1 MNFNGETVDNNAEL
15 DSKTQNIDLA
25 TTVALTTNFLG
36 VLEVNG
42 VPVSGGSIPQPYP
55 GTFEASDFK
64 SSTVNSVN
72 TTITSLE
79 NKTSDITKIKNGED
93 GFFVNA
99 GSLTTGSFLYMADSG
114 EIFMG
119 ARSGQ
124 PFSLESLNGNIQL
137 NSENIILNSATITAT
152 GPLTAPLL
160 IKTGGTNIQFL
171 KADGSIDS
179 NDYVNITGDTMTGS
193 LTAPSLIKTG
203 GTNIEYLMG
212 DGSTLTQ
219 SATSGNSNFYLYN
232 NTNSTT
238 NITPVSGEVIINS
251 LTNTTAT
258 IVYISHVTRDNIDV
272 EVFWKFVN
280 TLTELYLQDQN
291 LSTNYIQYNI
301 IAAPTIT
308 VGDKIAIPVAV
319 VNSAGTGA
327 TSFGAGHNILVS
339 YFTNNLE
346 VDTRLSTLE
355 TKTQSQTATSLRT
368 TFTGKTF
375 IRETVGILTPQAI
388 LMDCDNTTLG
398 PSITSTDGGLSGLK
412 PLSLGCTDF
421 NLNCAGFNNIRCAV
435 GQNINLIGNVSNTGY
450 STTSNAFITN
460 GGLSSQFVKGDGT
473 LDSTDFT
480 ISSFQ
485 WSTSTI
491 TFSTVPALISTSLY
505 MPNTSMTNIGGS
517 IANVAQSSASTLLK
531 IFKVASNTSAV
542 GDGQKSGYIGNAA
555 FPKIYPQ
562 GGFNLNLSFGIG
574 DTNTAATSV
583 CQMFAG
589 ILTTVT
595 TPLFSSTL
603 GPNIT
608 PNILGI
614 GCDLGDTVFSFY
626 MRGTTSGTKV
636 ATTIPCIT
644 PSTGYY
650 NLNIYNAVGS
660 NTAVLTFKNIVSGIS
675 QIYST
680 SFSAGSPTAAII
692 NTSLLNPVVMRGM
705 AVAGGITGS
714 SITHISRFQL
724 SIK

>member
-1 MNFNGETVDNNAEL
+1 MNFNGESVDNNAEL

-55 GTFEASDFK
+55 GNFDVTG
-64 SSTVNSVN
+64 N
-72 TTITSLE
+72 
-79 NKTSDITKIKNGED
+79 
-93 GFFVNA
+93 VNA
-99 GSLTTGSFLYMADSG
+99 SSFV
-114 EIFMG
+114 
-119 ARSGQ
+119 
-124 PFSLESLNGNIQL
+124 
-137 NSENIILNSATITAT
+137 
-152 GPLTAPLL
+152 
-160 IKTGGTNIQFL
+160 KTGGTNIQFL
-171 KADGSIDS
+171 KADGSLDS

-232 NTNSTT
+232 NTNSPFTT
-238 NITPVSGEVIINS
+238 PASGEVIIN
-251 LTNTTAT
+251 TTVNTTAT
-258 IVYISHVTRDNIDV
+258 MVYISHVTRDNIDV

-301 IAAPTIT
+301 TAAPTIT

-319 VNSAGTGA
+319 VNSAGTGS
-327 TSFGAGHNILVS
+327 TSFGVGHNILVS

-355 TKTQSQTATSLRT
+355 TKTQSQTATSLKT

-375 IRETVGILTPQAI
+375 IRESVGILTPHAI
-388 LMDCDNTTLG
+388 IMDCDNTTLG
-398 PSITSTDGGLSGLK
+398 PSISSTDGSFPILR
-412 PLSLGCTDF
+412 PLALACTNF
-421 NLNCAGFNNIRCAV
+421 NLNCEGFNNIRCAA
-435 GQNINLIGNVSNTGY
+435 GQNIALIGNVSNTGY

-460 GGLSSQFVKGDGT
+460 GGLSSQFVKGDGK
-473 LDSTDFT
+473 LDSTDYT
-480 ISSFQ
+480 TSSFQ

-491 TFSTVPALISTSLY
+491 TFTAAAALTTTSGY
-505 MPNTSMTNIGGS
+505 MPTSGLTPIGS
-517 IANVAQSSASTLLK
+517 VSVLVAQSSTSTLTK
-531 IFKVASNTSAV
+531 IFRISNPTVGVA
-542 GDGQKSGYIGNAA
+542 DGQKSGYIGTIG

-562 GGFNLNLSFGIG
+562 GGFNINFSFGIG

-583 CQMFAG
+583 CQMLCGF
-589 ILTTVT
+589 LSTTVV
-595 TPLFSSTL
+595 PLFSSAL
-603 GPNIT
+603 GPNTT

-614 GCDLGDTVFSFY
+614 GCDVGDTVFSFY
-626 MRGTTSGTKV
+626 MRGTVSGTKV
-636 ATTIPCIT
+636 ATTIPCT
-644 PSTGYY
+644 TLSTGYY

-660 NTAVLTFKNIVSGIS
+660 NTAVLTFKNEISGVS

-680 SFSAGSPTAAII
+680 NFSGGSPIAAMI

-705 AVAGGITGS
+705 AVGGGITGS
-714 SITHISRFQL
+714 AITHISRIQL